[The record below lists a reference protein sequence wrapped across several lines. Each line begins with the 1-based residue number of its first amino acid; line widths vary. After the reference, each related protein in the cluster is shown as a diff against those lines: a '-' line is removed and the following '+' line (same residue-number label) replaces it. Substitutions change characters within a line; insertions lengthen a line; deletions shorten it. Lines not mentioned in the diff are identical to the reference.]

1 MLSLI
6 SHVAAPPI
14 PPFSCR
20 PLTHTFVCFPTCLH
34 FQFLSTLWRDFFL
47 LSSLWE
53 GCNAYFAIDMSLVV
67 PLHFMNEILYRV
79 CYYVLYV
86 HECAVFNWPGA
97 SELSFSAVWLQC
109 VDRDLRA
116 RAGNAVA
123 SLHRK
128 CNYTAVMCFLI
139 NYVGLWKQTIGPK
152 GNYQYTNMLKH
163 LQVREAKAQNDSQ
176 CIPSVLVKG
185 ERVPVTQWVL
195 VHIKNN
201 LLHQF
206 HKALPTLEGDFCFCS
221 PTANKLTLNRKK
233 EKEKKKKLVEFLI
246 SGPK

>member
-1 MLSLI
+1 MCHTPRGCVLCGTMILKGLHCVVTDFTRS
-6 SHVAAPPI
+6 S

-20 PLTHTFVCFPTCLH
+20 PLTHAFVCFPTCLH
-34 FQFLSTLWRDFFL
+34 FPLLSTLWRDVFL
-47 LSSLWE
+47 LSSLCE

-79 CYYVLYV
+79 CYYFLYV
-86 HECAVFNWPGA
+86 HECAVFNWSGTC
-97 SELSFSAVWLQC
+97 ELSFLAVWLLC

-128 CNYTAVMCFLI
+128 YNYTAVMCFLI
-139 NYVGLWKQTIGPK
+139 NHVGLWKQTIGPK
-152 GNYQYTNMLKH
+152 GNYQYTNMRKH

-185 ERVPVTQWVL
+185 EWVPVTQWRQ
-195 VHIKNN
+195 K
-201 LLHQF
+201 
-206 HKALPTLEGDFCFCS
+206 
-221 PTANKLTLNRKK
+221 
-233 EKEKKKKLVEFLI
+233 
-246 SGPK
+246 